1 MARNFVRERGIWKYY
16 PFIRDVLVSGI
27 MSGGVLSRIDRDL
40 STSIS
45 PGTEFCSTG
54 KGMLVSS
61 DVTAAQQQDPSSLP
75 AFQRTD
81 TCE

>member
-1 MARNFVRERGIWKYY
+1 MGRNFVRERGTCNYY

-27 MSGGVLSRIDRDL
+27 MCGGVLSRMDSDL

-54 KGMLVSS
+54 EVSS
-61 DVTAAQQQDPSSLP
+61 DVSAAQQQDPSSLP